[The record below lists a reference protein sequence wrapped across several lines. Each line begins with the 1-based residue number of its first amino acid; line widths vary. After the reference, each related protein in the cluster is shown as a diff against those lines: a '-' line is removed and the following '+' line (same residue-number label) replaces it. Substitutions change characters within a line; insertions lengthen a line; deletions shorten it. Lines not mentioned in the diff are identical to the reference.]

1 MQKSETIH
9 NNNNDTLDIENK
21 YTYESIKKGYQEM
34 NKLNLEL
41 ANESTNCDLESIQIC
56 EETNYDELAKAYA
69 EVQL

>member
-9 NNNNDTLDIENK
+9 NNTLDIENT

-34 NKLNLEL
+34 SNLNLEL
-41 ANESTNCDLESIQIC
+41 ANESTNCDLESVQIC
-56 EETNYDELAKAYA
+56 EETNYDELAKAYE

>member
-9 NNNNDTLDIENK
+9 NNNTLDIENT

-34 NKLNLEL
+34 SNLNLEL
-41 ANESTNCDLESIQIC
+41 ANESTNCDLESVQIC
-56 EETNYDELAKAYA
+56 EETNYDELAKAYE